1 MATATR
7 CHPSCTGQQHRL
19 GKDGTSAVPSHLP
32 MERGLPAPEEPQQ
45 PARAEPGARRRHP
58 PHLKS
63 VAVLIATSQLI
74 SLEAMDV
81 CVPMQR
87 QSRPD
92 ERGADSDLCSTGVRP
107 LPRQTW
113 LQHGSGAT
121 MPVARG
127 WKSWRCWCCRNTP
140 RDIGQLGWV
149 WESLGGLILAHRVH
163 PGACQHHVHPVW
175 ALVRKGPAQRG
186 TLVALQRGW
195 GMAGGGTG

>member
-1 MATATR
+1 MSPTR
-7 CHPSCTGQQHRL
+7 CHPSCTGQQNRL

-32 MERGLPAPEEPQQ
+32 VERGLPAPEELQQ

-74 SLEAMDV
+74 SLGAMDV

-92 ERGADSDLCSTGVRP
+92 ERGADSDLCSTRARP

-149 WESLGGLILAHRVH
+149 WESFGGLDFSSLGA
-163 PGACQHHVHPVW
+163 PGCVP
-175 ALVRKGPAQRG
+175 LVIKGPAQRG

-195 GMAGGGTG
+195 GTAGGGTG